1 MNDFGFIGPLKDKM
15 SDFILLKRS
24 VGNKYEAEVVFLK
37 RFDRYLTRNYH
48 AFTGLTKCGDRY
60 MPFLL

>member
-24 VGNKYEAEVVFLK
+24 VGNTYEAEVGVLK
-37 RFDRYLTRNYH
+37 RFDRYLTRTYP
-48 AFTGLTKCGDRY
+48 AITGLTK
-60 MPFLL
+60 